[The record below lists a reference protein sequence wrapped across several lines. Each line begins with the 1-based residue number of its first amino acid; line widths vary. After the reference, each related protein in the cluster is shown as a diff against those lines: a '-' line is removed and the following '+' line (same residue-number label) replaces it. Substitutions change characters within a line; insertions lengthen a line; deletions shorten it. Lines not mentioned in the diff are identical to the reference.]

1 MADRATEAV
10 EKVIH
15 HEDMGEDKNGTHVTG
30 VETTTNRV

>member
-15 HEDMGEDKNGTHVTG
+15 HEDMPGDKSGAHVTG
-30 VETTTNRV
+30 VETASRV